1 MRSADMILE
10 RVKVREVAGIFRS
23 WEQSDAAVDALLS
36 SGIDRADVD
45 LTTAEEARARLGID
59 IPAEELPE
67 VSGIPRRPIVRRE
80 DLLILGG
87 LSVGMAAFAGAALG
101 AFVVIASGGGTVPA
115 VLAALLGAVP
125 FAAIAAL
132 IAEMI
137 ARRKLPQLDTT
148 KALVL
153 LVRVRSAEQ
162 EDKAQQMLREYGAE
176 AVRVHEIDIE
186 KRLEEVPLSSLRV
199 DPWLGEHGRL
209 GRP

>member
-67 VSGIPRRPIVRRE
+67 VSGIPRRPVVRRE

>member
-1 MRSADMILE
+1 
-10 RVKVREVAGIFRS
+10 
-23 WEQSDAAVDALLS
+23 
-36 SGIDRADVD
+36 
-45 LTTAEEARARLGID
+45 
-59 IPAEELPE
+59 
-67 VSGIPRRPIVRRE
+67 
-80 DLLILGG
+80 
-87 LSVGMAAFAGAALG
+87 MAAFAGAALG